1 MISCYDIK
9 SCVEDLR
16 AIESYGE
23 TLISSYEAG
32 ELADLIEEQDGV
44 IRDLMFEND
53 SKQKRINKL
62 QYKLEQIKKGQLNYG
77 N

>member
-9 SCVEDLR
+9 SCIEDLR

-32 ELADLIEEQDGV
+32 EIADLIEEQDGI
-44 IRDLMFEND
+44 IRDLMFENE
-53 SKQKRINKL
+53 SKQNRINKM
-62 QYKLEQIKKGQLNYG
+62 QAELERLKKG
-77 N
+77 